1 MKHTIAITNPLR
13 VYTGWDLRALIR
25 QVIEEAF
32 DEPNILGNLDV
43 SPEIREA
50 WENPNPETLEGILL
64 GLGLDVIIQFGVD
77 LQSYE
82 ELDNA
87 VTEMCQ
93 ALRDQCRKVDPT
105 EGGLDTRCGTLYLA
119 DDYLL
124 TTQPRALDYYGGF
137 EYVPTSL
144 QINGVKLYPIEYGRV
159 SDVFDLL
166 EESSND

>member
-32 DEPNILGNLDV
+32 DEPNIRENL
-43 SPEIREA
+43 EILEA
-50 WENPNPETLEGILL
+50 WENHDPETLEGILL
-64 GLGLDVIIQFGVD
+64 GLGLDVIIEFGVD

-93 ALRDQCRKVDPT
+93 ALQDQCRKVDPT
-105 EGGLDTRCGTLYLA
+105 KGG
-119 DDYLL
+119 
-124 TTQPRALDYYGGF
+124 Q
-137 EYVPTSL
+137 
-144 QINGVKLYPIEYGRV
+144 Q
-159 SDVFDLL
+159 
-166 EESSND
+166 